1 MADKKFVQPK
11 RGIRDYKTPEQ
22 YLKQLFRLNKEEII
36 KQMTRALDENVDQK
50 RAYQIFK
57 QNIKELGGDKITK
70 IAISKYEK
78 STLFLDYPEIAGK
91 NVRNAL
97 RSNQL
102 WEDFRRLNRH
112 QKWDINLLVY
122 QGNNQYLYND
132 KIMISFKNSP
142 ETIEMYKI

>member
-11 RGIRDYKTPEQ
+11 RGIREYKTPEQ

-36 KQMTRALDENVDQK
+36 KQMTRALDESVDQK

-78 STLFLDYPEIAGK
+78 SALFLDYPEIAGK

-97 RSNQL
+97 RNHER

>member
-1 MADKKFVQPK
+1 MADKKFLQPK
-11 RGIRDYKTPEQ
+11 RGIREYKTPEQ

-36 KQMTRALDENVDQK
+36 KQMTRALDESVDQK

-57 QNIKELGGDKITK
+57 QNIKELGGNKITK

-78 STLFLDYPEIAGK
+78 STLFLDYHEIAGK

-102 WEDFRRLNRH
+102 WEDFRRLNRP

>member
-1 MADKKFVQPK
+1 MADKKFIQPK
-11 RGIRDYKTPEQ
+11 RSIREYKTPEQ

-36 KQMTRALDENVDQK
+36 KQMTRALDEAVDQK

-57 QNIKELGGDKITK
+57 QNIKELGGEKITK
-70 IAISKYEK
+70 VAISRYEQ

-97 RSNQL
+97 RNNQL

-122 QGNNQYLYND
+122 QGNNQYLYNN

>member
-1 MADKKFVQPK
+1 MANKKFIQPK
-11 RGIRDYKTPEQ
+11 RGIREYKTPEQ

-36 KQMTRALDENVDQK
+36 KQMTRALDESVDQK

-78 STLFLDYPEIAGK
+78 STLFSDYPEIAGK

>member
-57 QNIKELGGDKITK
+57 QNINGRPI
-70 IAISKYEK
+70 
-78 STLFLDYPEIAGK
+78 
-91 NVRNAL
+91 
-97 RSNQL
+97 
-102 WEDFRRLNRH
+102 W
-112 QKWDINLLVY
+112 
-122 QGNNQYLYND
+122 
-132 KIMISFKNSP
+132 
-142 ETIEMYKI
+142 